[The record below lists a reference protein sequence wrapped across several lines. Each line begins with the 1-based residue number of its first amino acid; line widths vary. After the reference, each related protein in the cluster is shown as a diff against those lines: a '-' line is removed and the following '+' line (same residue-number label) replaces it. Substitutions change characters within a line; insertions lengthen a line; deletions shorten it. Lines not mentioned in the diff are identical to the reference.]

1 MLFFVFLFDVVL
13 CHLGSRS
20 QSICN
25 YDKVSSSKPSKND
38 ASSPVDVT
46 FDAVQHIP
54 LHIPAVDIPMKN
66 RTTLKT
72 TGNVD
77 DNPKHIM
84 VVVDHGMLD
93 NNWKSG
99 VEIHRT
105 SIVDTGCEA
114 GCGRCDAAD
123 HCVECNN
130 GRFLS
135 DGKCHEKCMLG
146 DNVVLPNEET
156 FTGGLCVPCR
166 KKTGTDQPHATVDKV
181 HLKTNTAFVVPATM
195 TFELTIHRNDVF
207 VNRGKMMVQI
217 SSGHVLFKP
226 VSDNF
231 VGPKCGSK
239 L

>member
-1 MLFFVFLFDVVL
+1 MFLFFILLLF
-13 CHLGSRS
+13 HFGSRS

-25 YDKVSSSKPSKND
+25 YDQISASKPSKND
-38 ASSPVDVT
+38 ASSPFDVT

-54 LHIPAVDIPMKN
+54 LHIPALDIPLKN
-66 RTTLKT
+66 RTTLLA

-93 NNWKSG
+93 GNWKNG

-105 SIVDTGCEA
+105 SIVDVGCEP
-114 GCGRCDAAD
+114 GCGRCDAGD

-130 GRFLS
+130 GMFLS
-135 DGKCHEKCMLG
+135 DGKCHEKCMVG
-146 DNVVLPNEET
+146 DNVVLPHEET

-166 KKTGTDQPHATVDKV
+166 KKTDTDHQPHATIDKV

-195 TFELTIHRNDVF
+195 TFELTIHRDDVT
-207 VNRGKMMVQI
+207 VNRGKMMVRI

-226 VSDNF
+226 VSNTF
-231 VGPKCGSK
+231 CGSK
-239 L
+239 LQRK